1 MGKVLLSANRE
12 ERVRTALKRIRASG
26 FETVKLSD
34 RFRYLNH
41 NLRQPKTERFRPGHQ
56 EKLH

>member
-26 FETVKLSD
+26 FETVKLSN
-34 RFRYLNH
+34 RFMYSNH
-41 NLRQPKTERFRPGHQ
+41 NLRQSKTERFRPGHQ